1 MRDTY
6 TYMNLEGS
14 RDILARR
21 NTPEIHLLA
30 QISDQ
35 SPDGRGRS
43 AESSPPCVFTH
54 RAPWLGGKLDPGL
67 RTGHWAAAAPQS
79 RAATLGASLLSLLV
93 AVEEESG
100 EEISRSS
107 LRSVLEIPKRPRK
120 NRCQT
125 CELKLAKDRK
135 NREYPAGCAHLRAQA
150 PLQQLLQQLLQ
161 GSQAPQLRPYL
172 RRASSTPCSAHFI
185 LGGGGGGGIKK

>member
-135 NREYPAGCAHLRAQA
+135 TENILRAVRTSE
-150 PLQQLLQQLLQ
+150 LRLLCSSSCSSSCRDHRLRSSVPTCAGLLLHL
-161 GSQAPQLRPYL
+161 AAL
-172 RRASSTPCSAHFI
+172 I
-185 LGGGGGGGIKK
+185 LFWEEEEEGG